1 VTEQPA
7 IAAVHVLLVDD
18 HALLRDLMAQI
29 LRSQGFLVTTAESGE
44 AAMRLLQDGLNPQVL
59 LSDIRMPGQYNGVE
73 LARWARTRFPSMV
86 ILLQTAFTDID
97 TGDFHVLY
105 KPFDPQMFLSAIQ
118 ELLGSAPSGAADKD
132 SGA

>member
-1 VTEQPA
+1 MTEQPA

-59 LSDIRMPGQYNGVE
+59 LSDIRMP
-73 LARWARTRFPSMV
+73 
-86 ILLQTAFTDID
+86 
-97 TGDFHVLY
+97 
-105 KPFDPQMFLSAIQ
+105 
-118 ELLGSAPSGAADKD
+118 
-132 SGA
+132 